1 MKTHKEQSNEYR
13 DFLIDKLK
21 SLVNNL
27 PEKRFIFHSNVE
39 EEYSV
44 EIINGELKFVEE
56 GWYSFDIS
64 NLSTKTIVS
73 ILNKLQNEIDYVKE
87 FNEYEKYLLE
97 KLKKVVENTPNKCIE
112 IYTAKIKNINGEL
125 TYVDY
130 WKNKIPARK
139 CLSIEEIT
147 NLIDKYE
154 QRSN

>member
-1 MKTHKEQSNEYR
+1 
-13 DFLIDKLK
+13 
-21 SLVNNL
+21 
-27 PEKRFIFHSNVE
+27 
-39 EEYSV
+39 
-44 EIINGELKFVEE
+44 
-56 GWYSFDIS
+56 
-64 NLSTKTIVS
+64 
-73 ILNKLQNEIDYVKE
+73 LQNEVDYVKE

-112 IYTAKIKNINGEL
+112 IYTAKIKNINGKL